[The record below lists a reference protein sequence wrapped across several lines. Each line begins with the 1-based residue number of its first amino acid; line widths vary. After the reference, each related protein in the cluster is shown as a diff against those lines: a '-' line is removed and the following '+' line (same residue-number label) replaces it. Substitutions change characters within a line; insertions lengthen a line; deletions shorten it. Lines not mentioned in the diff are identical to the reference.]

1 MKKVLVL
8 LGSVMILTSMSMV
21 SVKATEN
28 SIKVDESSLLKNV
41 NEVTSEKTIQPRG
54 VFLQQ
59 GTSSLVKTGEGLVT
73 AGGMTVGQQ
82 VVKSISVNVI
92 LERLDENDMKWVR
105 ENSWVAEDKNTTV
118 VQCNKTVPV
127 PRDQFYRVRSI
138 HYAETDT
145 SSSFTDGLFIK

>member
-8 LGSVMILTSMSMV
+8 CMSVVVLIGMSTIPV
-21 SVKATEN
+21 KAEEQSVKVE
-28 SIKVDESSLLKNV
+28 ESYLLRDV
-41 NEVTSEKTIQPRG
+41 TQVTSERVIQPRG
-54 VFLQQ
+54 AFLQQ
-59 GTSSLVKTGEGLVT
+59 GSSSLVKTGEGLVT
-73 AGGMTVGQQ
+73 AGGDTIAQQ

-92 LERLDENDMKWVR
+92 LERLDENDMRWVQQH
-105 ENSWVAEDKNTTV
+105 SWIAEGKNTTMI
-118 VQCNKTVPV
+118 QCNKTVPV